1 MLEMMAR
8 IDSPDSLDAAL
19 VRLAAGEIAVLEQIY
34 RNSAPRLLAVCL
46 KVLGDRSEAEDALHD
61 TFVRLAASAR
71 GYRSGQGSAIG
82 WLITIARNLSID
94 RLRSRASR
102 GISVPVGAAE
112 QVPDT
117 GPAADEGLLSSE
129 SAHRIEGCMGTLDEV
144 QQRAIRLAF
153 FNGLTYSQLA
163 ETRGV
168 PLGTMKSWI
177 RRGLAR
183 LKQCLDQ

>member
-1 MLEMMAR
+1 MLR
-8 IDSPDSLDAAL
+8 SDSSDSLDAAL
-19 VRLAAGEIAVLEQIY
+19 VRLAAGETAALELVY
-34 RNSAPRLLAVCL
+34 RKTAPRLLAVCF
-46 KVLGDRSEAEDALHD
+46 KVLEDRSEAEDALHD

-82 WLITIARNLSID
+82 WLVTIARNLSID

-102 GISVPVGAAE
+102 GLTLPVETAE
-112 QVPDT
+112 QVAD
-117 GPAADEGLLSSE
+117 PAPGADERLLEGE
-129 SAHRIEGCMGTLDEV
+129 SAIRIEGCMDTLDDT
-144 QQRAIRLAF
+144 QQSAIRSAF
-153 FNGLTYSQLA
+153 FRGLSYSQLA
-163 ETRGV
+163 EAGGV